1 MSKYKCLNI
10 VKQRKLYKHNDS
22 FIQGFTDV
30 AVHTAFQIGI

>member
-1 MSKYKCLNI
+1 MFEY

-30 AVHTAFQIGI
+30 AVHTAF